1 MLFAVMKMQA
11 HSQRTMSASDQTLF
25 FDPTPRTPGQ
35 RVVLICD
42 WLPPDFGA
50 VGQYSLQR
58 AEQLAAAGHH
68 ITLVGF
74 SSTQG
79 GILSKSVGKG
89 TLKIIYIKRN
99 NYKKTSLF
107 KRAFW
112 TLGANIALL
121 WAARKPIRASD
132 EVIFTGS
139 PPYLLH
145 FIAPVNLFWKKK
157 IVYRITDFH
166 PECLMAEY
174 QRPPLW
180 LKLIYWQ
187 TLFWRRRVP
196 MFEVIGEDQ
205 RHRLSQINIGKNQV
219 RLVRDPAPIAFATSL
234 IPKAK
239 PTALENTKTILY
251 SGNFGV
257 AHDHQTFMAG
267 YREFQQKYP
276 QSATL
281 WLNAVGKKAD
291 LIENICIDFNLPIFR
306 SQPVPLP
313 ELAALLISID
323 LHLVTLR
330 DEFVGFVLPSKIYA
344 CIDSG
349 KPILFIGSDSSDV
362 HLLCTTR
369 MKAEHYRRV
378 NVGDHHG
385 VFSAIEALLKI

>member
-1 MLFAVMKMQA
+1 
-11 HSQRTMSASDQTLF
+11 MSASDPTRF

-35 RVVLICD
+35 RIVLICD

-74 SSTQG
+74 SSIQG
-79 GILSKSVGKG
+79 GTSTKSIGTG
-89 TLKIIYIKRN
+89 TLKIICIKRN
-99 NYKKTSLF
+99 SYKKTSLF

-121 WAARKPIRASD
+121 WAASKPIKISN

-145 FIAPVNLFWKKK
+145 FIAPVNLLWKKR

-174 QRPPLW
+174 QKPPFW

-196 MFEVIGEDQ
+196 MFEAIGEDQ
-205 RHRLSQINIGKNQV
+205 RHRLSQMNIGNDQV
-219 RLVRDPAPIAFATSL
+219 RLVRDPAPIAFSL
-234 IPKAK
+234 GLMPKAK
-239 PTALENTKTILY
+239 PVALENTKIILY

-257 AHDHQTFMAG
+257 AHDHQTFISG
-267 YREFQQKYP
+267 YREFQIQHP
-276 QSATL
+276 RFATL

-291 LIENICIDFNLPIFR
+291 LIESACTELNLPIYR
-306 SQPVPLP
+306 TQPVPLP
-313 ELAALLISID
+313 ELAALLVSVD
-323 LHLVTLR
+323 LHLITLR
-330 DEFVGFVLPSKIYA
+330 DEFVGFVLPSKVYA

-349 KPILFIGSDSSDV
+349 KPILFIGSAKSDV
-362 HLLCTTR
+362 HLLCSTR
-369 MKAEHYRRV
+369 MRSEYYRQV
-378 NVGDHHG
+378 DVGNYEG
-385 VFSAIEALLKI
+385 VSSALEELLKI